1 MQVPFLDLKA
11 INHPLRGELDKLYQQ
26 VLDESCFVFGQQVKA
41 FETAFAQKCN
51 VDYCV
56 GLGNCTDALFITLK
70 MLGIGPDDEVLVPAM
85 TWIADTAVV
94 TQLGATPV
102 FVDVDKDG
110 LMNIDLVESLVSPKT
125 KAIIPVHLYG
135 KMIDMPRLMNLANR
149 HDLKVI
155 EDCAQSHFASI
166 DGKPAGSFGDAAVF
180 SFYPT
185 KNLGALGDAGCM
197 VTNNENLAL
206 ACRKFANHGGI
217 EKDTHEFVG
226 VNSRM
231 DTLQAA
237 VLLLKLDHIDRWNG
251 ERQKIASR
259 YTAGLSDIKSLHIP
273 KASQGGGHVFH
284 IYAIQMDKR
293 DRLKTF
299 LAEKGIQTQ
308 IHYPKAV
315 PYTEAYSHLDYK
327 RDDFP
332 KAYYIQETSL
342 SLPVYPGLSEAQQ
355 ECVIEAIRGFFKH
368 D

>member
-11 INHPLRGELDKLYQQ
+11 INDPLRDELDKLYQQ

-51 VDYCV
+51 VDYCA

-70 MLGIGPDDEVLVPAM
+70 MLGIGQDDEVLVPAM
-85 TWIADTAVV
+85 TWITDAAVV
-94 TQLGATPV
+94 SQLGAIPV

-110 LMNIDLVESLVSPKT
+110 LINLDLIEAHVSPKT

-135 KMIDMPRLMNLANR
+135 KMVDMPRLMNLANGYN
-149 HDLKVI
+149 LKVI

-166 DGKPAGSFGDAAVF
+166 DEKPAGSFGDAAVF

-197 VTNNENLAL
+197 VTNNEDLAL

-231 DTLQAA
+231 DTLQSA
-237 VLLLKLDHIDRWNG
+237 VLLLKLNYIDQWNA
-251 ERQKIASR
+251 ERQKIAYR
-259 YTAGLSDIKSLHIP
+259 YSDELSDVEGLYLP
-273 KASQGGGHVFH
+273 KANQGGAHVFH
-284 IYAIQMDKR
+284 IYAIQSEKR
-293 DRLKTF
+293 DALKNF

-315 PYTEAYSHLDYK
+315 PFTEAYGHLGYQAA
-327 RDDFP
+327 DFP
-332 KAYYIQETSL
+332 KAFHLQENSL
-342 SLPVYPGLSEAQQ
+342 SLPVYPGLSEERQAY
-355 ECVIEAIRGFFKH
+355 VIEAIKSFF
-368 D
+368 